1 MLVERGLA
9 REWGSGAR
17 ATGWSCSGGWDVR
30 IVGVAVEPD
39 NVAFPLTVTPRV
51 YTSEAS
57 WDHPVSVNLAL
68 LWLVDPARADI
79 TLAQARATTFGIGG
93 LSFVTRAGI
102 EVLLGQA
109 AGIVIA
115 LLVAFSLVALVA
127 AGTMLAAT
135 AQADVQRRLPA
146 FGVQR
151 ALGFTPG
158 PARGAAGGRGG
169 AGRGA
174 RPPSPGSPRARSR

>member
-1 MLVERGLA
+1 M
-9 REWGSGAR
+9 
-17 ATGWSCSGGWDVR
+17 R
-30 IVGVAVEPD
+30 IVGVAIEPD

-68 LWLVDPARADI
+68 LWLADPARADI

-109 AGIVIA
+109 AGIVIS

-146 FGVQR
+146 LR
-151 ALGFTPG
+151 R
-158 PARGAAGGRGG
+158 PARARVHARAGSRRARRPRRRGSPC
-169 AGRGA
+169 
-174 RPPSPGSPRARSR
+174 PPPRPGSPWARSR

>member
-1 MLVERGLA
+1 MSA
-9 REWGSGAR
+9 
-17 ATGWSCSGGWDVR
+17 
-30 IVGVAVEPD
+30 
-39 NVAFPLTVTPRV
+39 
-51 YTSEAS
+51 
-57 WDHPVSVNLAL
+57 NLAL
-68 LWLVDPARADI
+68 LWLADPERADI
-79 TLAQARATTFGIGG
+79 TLAQARATSFGIGG

-127 AGTMLAAT
+127 AGTMLAAS

-158 PARGAAGGRGG
+158 RLAARQAAEAALVAVPGGR
-169 AGRGA
+169 A
-174 RPPSPGSPRARSR
+174 PGSPSARSR